1 MTDQTNIKDQEPES
15 EKQLSQQL
23 NHRITADFGHGF
35 EVYRAGGP
43 TVEGEKGKG
52 EGEYIMS
59 GGFTCDQRPIV
70 GDHVALDSAFRVC
83 AIGDRENVIARVK
96 GGESQALAVNIN
108 RAWLIEPLDR
118 PPSPNR
124 WERFISFATDQGL
137 KVDLILTK
145 SDLCDDPSQ
154 WLDLAMSNNM
164 VNEVYMVS
172 AKAGIGLGTL
182 KPVTAST
189 ILLLGISGVGK
200 SSLVNALTGSNL
212 SEGQVRTSDQKGKHM
227 TVVRRLIP
235 WGTSAL
241 IDIPGVR
248 ELNWE
253 GQSNTLNEF
262 ADEFGACKFNN
273 CTHKTEPGCKVL
285 KALDKGKLDP
295 ETYAN
300 LLKISSEDV
309 QVHARSNAAKGFEK
323 GEERR
328 KDKNFSKHI
337 KNTLK
342 VKHK

>member
-1 MTDQTNIKDQEPES
+1 MNDQAKET
-15 EKQLSQQL
+15 QLD
-23 NHRITADFGHGF
+23 HRVTADFGHGF
-35 EVYRAGGP
+35 EIFGGG
-43 TVEGEKGKG
+43 VFA
-52 EGEYIMS
+52 MS
-59 GGFTCDQRPIV
+59 GGYTCDQRPIV
-70 GDHVALDSAFRVC
+70 GDLVALDSALRIC
-83 AIGDRENVIARVK
+83 EIGERENTIARVK

-145 SDLCDDPSQ
+145 SDLCEDPSQ
-154 WLDLAMSNNM
+154 WLDLAMNNNM
-164 VNEVYMVS
+164 VADVHMVS
-172 AKAGIGLGTL
+172 SKTGDGLGTL
-182 KPVTAST
+182 KPINPST

-200 SSLVNALTGSNL
+200 SSLVNALTGSDL
-212 SEGQVRTSDQKGKHM
+212 SEGEVRTKDQKGRHM

-262 ADEFGACKFNN
+262 ADEFGACKFSN
-273 CTHKTEPGCKVL
+273 CTHRTEPGCRVL
-285 KALDKGKLDP
+285 KALEKGKLDP

-300 LLKISSEDV
+300 LLKISSEEV
-309 QVHARSNAAKGFEK
+309 RLHEPKGFEK
-323 GEERR
+323 QEERR
-328 KDKNFSKHI
+328 KDKNFAKHI
-337 KNTLK
+337 RNTLK
-342 VKHK
+342 VKHGGR